1 MDLREHALAHD
12 GVLLEPVAGGNGTG
26 VLVLSGSSGRVERDR
41 ARLLARSGVSAA
53 LTYRWFGGDGQPA
66 GIWEYPLESF
76 APAVAS
82 LAERC
87 DRVVLLGVS
96 KSAEAFLLYAAD
108 DPVVDA
114 VVALAPSHVAWANV
128 GPGPDGE
135 LRPQHSSWSRNGE
148 PVPFVPYDDDAEPV
162 GDPPAFAPVYAQSL
176 RTAADRV
183 PAATIPVERF
193 FGDVLLVAGGDD
205 RVWPSVTFARAVAGP
220 AARPTTCRRRSSRI
234 RRPDIASSSPARRSH
249 PADSAWRAAAPRR
262 PTAPSASRPGPR
274 SAGSSTSPEG
284 WGRGPRRSEVV
295 GEATYVVLPMW
306 GRPPQNDA
314 GEVSPQRPRRIPA
327 MLSPHIVSAL
337 AAMREADLR
346 RQAEVARRSHVEPAP
361 EALSVPTRRRRARA
375 GRRRHLRLV

>member
-1 MDLREHALAHD
+1 MGLRETPREHD
-12 GVLLEPVAGGNGTG
+12 GVLVEPEGGGNGTG

-41 ARLLARSGVSAA
+41 ARLLAGAGVSAA
-53 LTYRWFGGDGQPA
+53 LTYPWFGGDGQPA

-76 APAVAS
+76 APAVAF

-108 DPVVDA
+108 DPIVDA

-162 GDPPAFAPVYAQSL
+162 GDPPAFAPVYTRSL

-183 PAATIPVERF
+183 AAATIPVERF

-205 RVWPSVTFARAVAGP
+205 EVWPSVTFAQAVQARRRALDL
-220 AARPTTCRRRSSRI
+220 PTTLVT
-234 RRPDIASSSPARRSH
+234 H
-249 PADSAWRAAAPRR
+249 PE
-262 PTAPSASRPGPR
+262 
-274 SAGSSTSPEG
+274 AGH
-284 WGRGPRRSEVV
+284 R
-295 GEATYVVLPMW
+295 VVLP
-306 GRPPQNDA
+306 
-314 GEVSPQRPRRIPA
+314 GEPVASGGQRMARGGTEAADRALGERAWPEIRRVLD
-327 MLSPHIVSAL
+327 LS
-337 AAMREADLR
+337 
-346 RQAEVARRSHVEPAP
+346 
-361 EALSVPTRRRRARA
+361 
-375 GRRRHLRLV
+375 